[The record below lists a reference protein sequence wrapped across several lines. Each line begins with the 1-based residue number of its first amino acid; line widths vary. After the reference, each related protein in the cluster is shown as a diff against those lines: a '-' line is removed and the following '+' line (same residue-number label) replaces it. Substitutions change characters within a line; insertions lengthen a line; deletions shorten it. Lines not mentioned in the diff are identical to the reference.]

1 MASSSCASNSRPV
14 EAVTPHQPASFTFP
28 QRQFGKKT
36 VVLRSFQSSWFRSWS
51 WLHYNEATD
60 SIVCFLCA
68 KAHRE
73 QKLNSKNADT
83 AFVSC

>member
-1 MASSSCASNSRPV
+1 MESSSCASDSRPV
-14 EAVTPHQPASFTFP
+14 EAITPHQPASFTFP

-36 VVLRSFQSSWFRSWS
+36 VVLRSFQSSWF
-51 WLHYNEATD
+51 HYNEATD
-60 SIVCFLCA
+60 SVVCFLCA

>member
-1 MASSSCASNSRPV
+1 MESSSCASDSRPV
-14 EAVTPHQPASFTFP
+14 EAVTPHQPASFTFT

-36 VVLRSFQSSWFRSWS
+36 VVLRSFQSSWF
-51 WLHYNEATD
+51 HYNEATD
-60 SIVCFLCA
+60 SVVCFLCA